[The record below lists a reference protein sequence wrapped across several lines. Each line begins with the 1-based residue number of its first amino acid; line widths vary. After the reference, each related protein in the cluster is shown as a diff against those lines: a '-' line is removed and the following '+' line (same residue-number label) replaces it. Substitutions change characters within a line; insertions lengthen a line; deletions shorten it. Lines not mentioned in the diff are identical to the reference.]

1 MHRNTVAFIWIGGIA
16 IAAIAYAAD
25 PGALLE
31 AALNLLAAAI
41 AVTERFVRDLS
52 TFGSAVVRALAVGLV
67 VTFVALAILTIRQG
81 GQGRT
86 ALVMV
91 SVVFLLLLRD
101 GASAANGRWVAAFAL
116 AAVGAVVMTTRVRRR
131 VT

>member
-52 TFGSAVVRALAVGLV
+52 TFGSAVIRALAVGLF

-131 VT
+131 VP